1 MADDRIHAE
10 AFGPSGLVRNAG
22 TAVAARPRPPAAKL
36 HMLGVDDD
44 WTEAYELG
52 LLTRVFNQ
60 DVYNL
65 PKVQAGLESGA
76 INEVVFAAG
85 ARFLGRSLWK
95 RGDQELIDGVAVN
108 GSAKLVG
115 GVAAILRHVQTGRIN
130 TYAVTMI
137 VGVAFL
143 LLFVVLPI
151 VRQ

>member
-1 MADDRIHAE
+1 MYLINPALPEAIKARFAGVHRLLDNKYYLDR
-10 AFGPSGLVRNAG
+10 
-22 TAVAARPRPPAAKL
+22 
-36 HMLGVDDD
+36 
-44 WTEAYELG
+44 
-52 LLTRVFNQ
+52 
-60 DVYNL
+60 
-65 PKVQAGLESGA
+65 